1 MKKILTLTLT
11 LTLSLTALLAQTSVR
26 EQRCMDADWQFAFGD
41 ASSPAKDFGCGT
53 EYFNYLTKANSIH
66 SEGPYSFKFDAKKW
80 NKEWKTVSLPHDWAV
95 DLPFAREA
103 SHSHGY
109 KTVGHKYP
117 ETSIGWYRK
126 TFTLKPSD
134 EGKHCELQFD
144 GIFRNAQ
151 IWVNGFYLG
160 GEQSGYISRAYDITD
175 YLQFSTPSNSP
186 TGGEQIHSD
195 GSSLPPVGESEGVN
209 LICVRVDASLEEGWF
224 YEGAGIYRHVWMN
237 ISEPLHFKTF
247 SHAISFDN
255 KESQLS
261 VKFGV
266 ENDDH
271 DGMLCNYKLKL
282 IDAKGNIVKET
293 NGGSVRGKMLDPKA
307 DFNPTAI
314 MPLNDV
320 NIHLWSPEDP
330 YLYIVRTELYSGNKL
345 CDVVDTKYGF
355 RTVEFDKDKG
365 MTINGKPFKIHGA
378 CMHQDNA
385 GVGAAM
391 PDDMNIYRMKTLK
404 KFGFNA
410 IRTSHNPVSTELLN
424 VCDSLGIIVIEENR
438 LFGVNDYQIGQLK
451 AMIDRDRN
459 HPSIIAWSVGNEEWG
474 VEWEERG
481 TKIVATM
488 TDYVHKFDPTRP
500 STAATSGGP
509 TPVVSADVAGYN
521 YVRQNPI
528 DEHRKNYPQRIAYGS
543 EETSGCGTR
552 GVYFNEIGGAEMPDY
567 AKDQYDEFMK
577 RNPSG
582 RMPAFNRC
590 ADNDSVKNRIER
602 GWKFYDERP
611 WLLGCFYWTGFD
623 YRGES
628 NPLVFPATNSEF
640 GIFDYCG
647 FPKDEAYYL
656 KSWWT
661 NEPVLHLLPHW
672 NLEGHEGEEIDVWAY
687 SNCDE
692 VELFVNG
699 KSAGK
704 QKMEKNGHLSWK
716 VKYQPGTL
724 KAVGYKNGK
733 KTLTETIATTGKAEK
748 ITLKKDRYG
757 EITVVTVEMR
767 DKKNRIVPT
776 ACCPIYIN
784 VSGDAKIIGV
794 GNGDSAWND
803 AERPTDAN
811 AQQFSM
817 KTFNGLAMVILK
829 TPSDDYNI
837 DVKM

>member
-1 MKKILTLTLT
+1 MKTLLTLLFIAFPY
-11 LTLSLTALLAQTSVR
+11 LLSAQTDGVR
-26 EQRCMDADWQFAFGD
+26 EHRSMDANWQFAFGD

-66 SEGPYSFKFDAKKW
+66 SEGPYSHKFDAKKW
-80 NKEWKTVSLPHDWAV
+80 GKEWKTVSLPHDWAV

-109 KTVGHKYP
+109 KTVGHKFP

-126 TFTLKPSD
+126 TFTLSPSD
-134 EGKHCELQFD
+134 EGKHYELQFD

-151 IWVNGFYLG
+151 VWVNGFYCG
-160 GEQSGYISRAYDITD
+160 GEQSGYVSKVYDITD
-175 YLQFSTPSNSP
+175 YLQFHEKDNAQQPA
-186 TGGEQIHSD
+186 E
-195 GSSLPPVGESEGVN
+195 N

-247 SHAISFDN
+247 GHAISFDN
-255 KESQLS
+255 KTKGKESLN
-261 VKFGV
+261 VKFGL
-266 ENDDH
+266 ENDSH
-271 DGMLCNYKLKL
+271 SSIELSGCSYKVKL
-282 IDAKGNIVKET
+282 LDATGTIVKET
-293 NGGSVRGKMLDPKA
+293 NLNHSPNPNLKPKEVLNIDSDLDL
-307 DFNPTAI
+307 DF
-314 MPLNDV
+314 D
-320 NIHLWSPEDP
+320 IHLWSPEDP
-330 YLYIVRTELYSGNKL
+330 YLYIVRTELYNGDKL
-345 CDVVDTKYGF
+345 CDAVDTKYGF
-355 RTVEFDKDKG
+355 RTVEFNKDKG

-385 GVGAAM
+385 GVGVAM
-391 PDDMNIYRMKTLK
+391 PDEMNVYRMKTLK

-410 IRTSHNPVSTELLN
+410 IRTSHNPVSPELLN

-451 AMIDRDRN
+451 SMIDRDRN

-552 GVYFNEIGGAEMPDY
+552 GIYFNEIGDTEMPDY
-567 AKDQYDEFMK
+567 AKEQYDEFVK

-672 NLEGHEGEEIDVWAY
+672 NLEGHEGKDIDVWAY

-704 QKMEKNGHLSWK
+704 QKMEKNGHLSWN

-724 KAVGYKNGK
+724 KAIGYKNGK
-733 KTLTETIATTGKAEK
+733 KILTEAIATTGKAEK
-748 ITLKKDRYG
+748 VTLKKERYG
-757 EITVVTVEMR
+757 KITIVTVEMR

-776 ACCPIYIN
+776 ACCPININ

-803 AERPTDAN
+803 TERPTDAD
-811 AQQFSM
+811 AQQFKM
-817 KTFNGLAMVILK
+817 KTFNGLAMIILK
-829 TPSDDYNI
+829 TPTEDYKI
-837 DVKM
+837 DVTPGL

>member
-1 MKKILTLTLT
+1 MKTLF
-11 LTLSLTALLAQTSVR
+11 SLLFIALPSLLFAQGNTAR

-41 ASSPAKDFGCGT
+41 ASDPAKDFGCGT

-66 SEGPYSFKFDAKKW
+66 NEGPYSQKFDAKKW
-80 NKEWKTVSLPHDWAV
+80 GKEWKSVSLPHDWAV

-117 ETSIGWYRK
+117 KTSIGWYRK
-126 TFTLKPSD
+126 TFTLSPSD
-134 EGKHCELQFD
+134 AGKHYELQFD

-160 GEQSGYISRAYDITD
+160 GEPSGYISKTYDITD
-175 YLQFSTPSNSP
+175 YLHFNTPSDSP
-186 TGGEQIHSD
+186 TKGEA
-195 GSSLPPVGESEGVN
+195 EN

-237 ISEPLHFKTF
+237 ITEPLHIKSFSHEITF
-247 SHAISFDN
+247 SGLAARKSSPYNGGIETTAN
-255 KESQLS
+255 QLK

-266 ENDDH
+266 ENDSH
-271 DGMLCNYKLKL
+271 DGMFCNYKVKL
-282 IDAKGNIVKET
+282 IDAQGNVVKET
-293 NGGSVRGKMLDPKA
+293 NPNFNHNANVSPKQP
-307 DFNPTAI
+307 FNPTAV
-314 MPLNDV
+314 MQLNDV
-320 NIHLWSPEDP
+320 DLHLWSPEDP
-330 YLYIVRTELYSGNKL
+330 YLYTVRTELYNGKRL
-345 CDVVDTKYGF
+345 CDAVETKYGF
-355 RTVEFDKDKG
+355 RTIEYDKDSG

-385 GVGAAM
+385 GVGVGI
-391 PDDMNIYRMKTLK
+391 PDDLNVYRMKTLK

-410 IRTSHNPVSTELLN
+410 IRTSHNPVSPQLLD
-424 VCDSLGIIVIEENR
+424 VCDSLGIIVVEENR

-459 HPSIIAWSVGNEEWG
+459 HPSIMAWSVGNEEWG

-481 TKIVATM
+481 TKVVATM
-488 TDYVHKFDPTRP
+488 TDYVHQFDPTRP
-500 STAATSGGP
+500 STVATSGGP
-509 TPVVSADVAGYN
+509 TPVVSADLAGYN
-521 YVRQNPI
+521 YVVQNPI
-528 DEHRKNYPQRIAYGS
+528 EQHRKNYPNRIAYGS

-552 GVYFNEIGGAEMPDY
+552 GVYFNETSGSEMPDY
-567 AKDQYDEFMK
+567 AQDQYDEFMK

-590 ADNDSVKNRIER
+590 ADKDSTVNRIAR

-656 KSWWT
+656 KAWWT

-672 NLEGHEGEEIDVWAY
+672 NLEGHEGEDIDVWAY

-704 QKMEKNGHLSWK
+704 QKMEKNGHLSWT
-716 VKYQPGTL
+716 VKYKPGTL

-733 KTLTETIATTGKAEK
+733 KTLTETLATTDKPAK
-748 ITLKKDRYG
+748 VTLQKERYG
-757 EITVVTVEMR
+757 KLTMVTVEVR

-776 ACCPIYIN
+776 ACCPININ
-784 VSGDAKIIGV
+784 VSGAAKIIGV
-794 GNGDSAWND
+794 GNGDPAWQ
-803 AERPTDAN
+803 AKERPADGD
-811 AQQFSM
+811 AQQFEM
-817 KTFNGLAMVILK
+817 KTFNGLAMIMLQ
-829 TPSDDYNI
+829 TPSEDYKI

>member
-1 MKKILTLTLT
+1 MNMKTL
-11 LTLSLTALLAQTSVR
+11 LSFLFFAIPSLLFAQSNSGR
-26 EQRCMDADWQFAFGD
+26 ETVCMDADWLFAFGN
-41 ASSPAKDFGCGT
+41 ASDPMKDFGCGT

-66 SEGPYSFKFDAKKW
+66 NEGPYSQKFDAKKW
-80 NKEWKTVSLPHDWAV
+80 GKEWKSVSLPHDWAV

-109 KTVGHKYP
+109 KTVGYKYP
-117 ETSIGWYRK
+117 ETSVGWYRK
-126 TFTLKPSD
+126 TFTLNAGD
-134 EGKHCELQFD
+134 ESKHYELLFD
-144 GIFRNAQ
+144 GAFRNAQ
-151 IWVNGFYLG
+151 VWVNGFYCG
-160 GEQSGYISRAYDITD
+160 GEQSGYVSKAYDITD
-175 YLQFSTPSNSP
+175 YLQFK
-186 TGGEQIHSD
+186 GKD
-195 GSSLPPVGESEGVN
+195 GAESAEN

-237 ISEPLHFKTF
+237 VTNPLHLKTF
-247 SHAISFDN
+247 GHEITYTPASDDKKAN
-255 KESQLS
+255 
-261 VKFGV
+261 VKVRFGV
-266 ENDDH
+266 ENDTH
-271 DGMLCNYKLKL
+271 DGVFCNLKVKLL
-282 IDAKGNIVKET
+282 DAEGNVLKEVKSSE
-293 NGGSVRGKMLDPKA
+293 RPKQIDPKQTFTPA
-307 DFNPTAI
+307 FVI
-314 MPLNDV
+314 PLEE
-320 NIHLWSPEDP
+320 NIRLWSPDDP
-330 YLYIVRTELYSGNKL
+330 YLYTIRTELYLGEKMV
-345 CDVVDTKYGF
+345 DAVDTKYGF
-355 RTVEFDKDKG
+355 RTVEFNKDNG

-385 GVGAAM
+385 GVGAAF
-391 PDDMNIYRMKTLK
+391 PDGMNVYRMKQLK

-410 IRTSHNPVSTELLN
+410 IRTSHNPVSPQLLN
-424 VCDSLGIIVIEENR
+424 VCDSLGIIVVEENR
-438 LFGVNDYQIGQLK
+438 LLGVNDYQIGQLK

-481 TKIVATM
+481 TKVAQTM
-488 TDYVHKFDPTRP
+488 TDYVHQFDKTRP
-500 STAATSGGP
+500 STVATSGGP
-509 TPVVSADVAGYN
+509 TVLLGADIAGYN
-521 YVRQNPI
+521 YVMQNPI
-528 DEHRKNYPQRIAYGS
+528 DEHRKNYPDRIGYGS

-552 GVYFNEIGGAEMPDY
+552 GVYFNEDGSAMPHN
-567 AKDQYDEFMK
+567 AKEQYDEFLK

-590 ADNDSVKNRIER
+590 ADRDSTVNRIAR

-672 NLEGHEGEEIDVWAY
+672 NLDGHEGEDIDVWAY

-699 KSAGK
+699 KSAGRK
-704 QKMEKNGHLSWK
+704 KMEKNGHLSWT
-716 VKYQPGTL
+716 VKYKPGTL

-733 KTLTETIATTGKAEK
+733 KQLTETLATTDKPAK
-748 ITLKKDRYG
+748 ITLQKERFGD
-757 EITVVTVEMR
+757 ITIVTVEVR

-776 ACCPIYIN
+776 ACCPIDIN
-784 VSGDAKIIGV
+784 VSGSTKIIGV
-794 GNGDSAWND
+794 GNGDPAWQ
-803 AERPTDAN
+803 AKERPADKDA
-811 AQQFSM
+811 QKIEM
-817 KTFNGLAMVILK
+817 ETFNGLAMIILETNGEDCK
-829 TPSDDYNI
+829 V
-837 DVKM
+837 DVKMK